1 MFPAS
6 VPATLFLHFMALPNS
21 PVVFF
26 DGVCNLCNSSV
37 HFLLDRDR
45 RNILK
50 FAPLQGETYAE
61 LRARYPEAGGD
72 VATIVLYNNG
82 RVFTQSTA
90 VLHILRLL
98 GVWWKLLYGGMIIP
112 KPLRDML
119 YSFIARNRYRWF
131 GRQESCR
138 MPTPELRAKFL
149 D

>member
-1 MFPAS
+1 
-6 VPATLFLHFMALPNS
+6 MALPNS